1 MSDPQKPEATGST
14 GAAGRPDPDVAIEQ
28 PGAAAPRPQ
37 HVDDDARA
45 TAPGGTRGGDEVPPP
60 SRWHTM
66 LRQITT
72 GNAIISVLAV
82 LLALLVGAIMI
93 AFTDERVQE
102 TSAYFFARP
111 TDMIGAIWDSVSGA
125 YAALFQG
132 AVYNFRRDDFIA
144 GIRPL
149 TETLTFATPLIAGG
163 LGVGLA
169 FRVGMFNIGGRGQML
184 IAASIAG
191 WIAFGFDLPW
201 GIHMFVAL
209 IGGLI
214 GGALWA
220 GIAGV
225 LKARTGA
232 HEVIVT
238 IMLNYVAFYLVS
250 WMLRTPGLLQAPG
263 SSNPKTPAMKD
274 TAIFPALLGP
284 QFNLH
289 FGFVLVVI
297 ATVVVWWILN
307 RSSLGFRFRA
317 VGENPNAARVA
328 GINVKSMYVYA
339 MLIAGALL
347 GLAGVSQ
354 VLGTV
359 TTGFTAGIDAGIG
372 FDAITVALLGRSTP
386 WGIFIAGIL
395 FGAFKAGGFSMQA
408 AEGVPIEI
416 VLVVQS
422 LIVLFIAAP
431 PLVRTIFRLP
441 DPASAPKRPRPIVT
455 KEVAAK

>member
-1 MSDPQKPEATGST
+1 MSDPNAPRSEAQGS
-14 GAAGRPDPDVAIEQ
+14 DPDVAIEQ
-28 PGAAAPRPQ
+28 PGALSPVATEAATTSRVVDAPAGASRPPSPA
-37 HVDDDARA
+37 DI
-45 TAPGGTRGGDEVPPP
+45 EPP
-60 SRWHTM
+60 SRWHTT
-66 LRQITT
+66 LQRIAT
-72 GNAIISVLAV
+72 GNALISVLSV

-93 AFTDERVQE
+93 AFTNERVQE
-102 TSAYFFARP
+102 TAGYFFARP
-111 TDMIGAIWDSVSGA
+111 ADTLVAIWESVSGA
-125 YAALFQG
+125 YSALFQG
-132 AVYNFRRDDFIA
+132 SVYNFRRDTFAA

-184 IAASIAG
+184 IAASVAG
-191 WIAFGFDLPW
+191 WIGFGFDLPW
-201 GIHMFVAL
+201 GLHMLVAL
-209 IGGLI
+209 LGGLV
-214 GGALWA
+214 GGAIWG
-220 GIAGV
+220 GIAGF

-263 SSNPKTPAMKD
+263 SSNPKTPPMND
-274 TAIFPALLGP
+274 TAIFPDLLGP
-284 QFNLH
+284 QYNLH
-289 FGFVLVVI
+289 FGFILVIV
-297 ATVVVWWILN
+297 ATIVVWWILN

-328 GINVKSMYVYA
+328 GISVPSMYVYA
-339 MLIAGALL
+339 MLISGALL

-386 WGIFIAGIL
+386 WGIFAAGIL

-408 AEGVPIEI
+408 AEGVPVEI

-441 DPASAPKRPRPIVT
+441 DPKAGRKRTVPNVS
-455 KEVAAK
+455 KEVKAK